1 MTGQH
6 TPARDPLIDMEL
18 LAVELAQIAGTEIAA
33 SLGSTLAVRYKT
45 LGAGPDAPV
54 SLRDPVSE
62 VDTRVEAMI
71 RQKVGE
77 RFPDHSIVGEEFT
90 DTVGRNGRY
99 VWAVDPIDGTANF
112 VNGFPLFAGAIGLL
126 RDGIPVVGAV
136 WCSTSHALR
145 PGVYHAREGG
155 PLAFDGAALPV
166 VPNPEVRRRLCG
178 MPDAAIVPGLAADS
192 RKTGSAAIEC
202 AFVAAG
208 LLQAAWFARPN
219 IWDVAAGIPL
229 VRASGLDVAT
239 RGPAGWKAF
248 SAFEVPLDPSNA
260 PDYRQ
265 WGQAL
270 AIGDP
275 ASVAALCASV

>member
-1 MTGQH
+1 MSDIATTSGNV
-6 TPARDPLIDMEL
+6 LMDMEL
-18 LAVELAQIAGTEIAA
+18 LAVDLARIAGTEIAA
-33 SLGSTLAVRYKT
+33 SLGGTLAVRYKK
-45 LGAGPDAPV
+45 LGEETDAAV

-77 RFPDHSIVGEEFT
+77 RFPDHSIVGEEFD
-90 DTVGRNGRY
+90 DTRGRDTEY

-126 RDGIPVVGAV
+126 RNGVPVVGAV

-145 PGVYHAREGG
+145 SGVYHAREGG
-155 PLAFDGAALPV
+155 PLTFENDVLDIK
-166 VPNPEVRRRLCG
+166 PNPEVRRRLCG
-178 MPDAAIVPGLAADS
+178 LPNPGVIPGLQAES

-208 LLQAAWFARPN
+208 LLQAAWFERPN
-219 IWDVAAGIPL
+219 VWDVAAGIAL
-229 VRASGLDVAT
+229 VRASGLGVAT
-239 RGPAGWKAF
+239 RTADGWEEFTTFKAPQDA
-248 SAFEVPLDPSNA
+248 SGA

-265 WGQAL
+265 WRQAL
-270 AIGDP
+270 AIGEH
-275 ASVAALCASV
+275 AAVHTLRESV